1 MIFFPFY
8 VPWAICFYHLWCLL
22 NKNKHRNST
31 VASTSPLRL
40 SLSHLSSMLL
50 SYINQSGHL
59 CIGPLHNGNCMCRLQ
74 WLTGSCVLL
83 AHAFMPSSYVWG
95 DAEPGCVQKC
105 GFKKTN
111 KKNKTVS
118 WRLTGWVL
126 ESFGRVD
133 DHMQKAVQARSLLIW
148 KTRTV
153 QLGQFLVSIWW

>member
-105 GFKKTN
+105 GFKKTP
-111 KKNKTVS
+111 KKPK
-118 WRLTGWVL
+118 
-126 ESFGRVD
+126 
-133 DHMQKAVQARSLLIW
+133 
-148 KTRTV
+148 
-153 QLGQFLVSIWW
+153 QFLDDLLAESLKPLAEWTITCRKPYRPGVSSSGKQEQCN